1 MPQSSDIQE
10 LRLADSNSMTKVCYK
25 QIYLILWEAQSLKN
39 NKKIEIHFK
48 TGESSY
54 VSMKMREMRA
64 LNWLRQPQW
73 NISYPHTAGL
83 EATVLEKGIYNT
95 SITVKSSNRA
105 LQQET
110 ARWLWSSAAPV
121 IMSRISSP
129 YHTKNNALTEE
140 TNTFGLIC

>member
-1 MPQSSDIQE
+1 MPQSSYIQE
-10 LRLADSNSMTKVCYK
+10 LRLADSNGMTKVCYK

-54 VSMKMREMRA
+54 VSMKTREMRA

-73 NISYPHTAGL
+73 NSSYPHTAGI

-105 LQQET
+105 LHQET
-110 ARWLWSSAAPV
+110 AAPV

-129 YHTKNNALTEE
+129 YHTKNSALTEE
-140 TNTFGLIC
+140 TNTFGLIY

>member
-54 VSMKMREMRA
+54 VSMKIREMRA
-64 LNWLRQPQW
+64 LNWLRQPQ
-73 NISYPHTAGL
+73 
-83 EATVLEKGIYNT
+83 
-95 SITVKSSNRA
+95 
-105 LQQET
+105 
-110 ARWLWSSAAPV
+110 
-121 IMSRISSP
+121 
-129 YHTKNNALTEE
+129 
-140 TNTFGLIC
+140 